1 MASSPPSVR
10 GGGLGGGFLIETGA
24 VSYPIHVFSVL
35 RMYLHVSINVFR
47 TTIMIHVSDVYLL
60 RIHAVL
66 TYPGRILL
74 PVPPAASK

>member
-1 MASSPPSVR
+1 MSQKW
-10 GGGLGGGFLIETGA
+10 GEIMFLIETGT

-35 RMYLHVSINVFR
+35 SVYLQVSINVFR

-60 RIHAVL
+60 CIHAVL

-74 PVPPAASK
+74 PVPPAAPK